1 MAASC
6 LSLLPL
12 WFLSCVCSP
21 MFGSLQRLR
30 LREAD
35 KWQVHARLLVPSIN
49 HVPELHHRDDIPQQH
64 WVSTGQGPN
73 WISKHFLN
81 HDLQAL
87 GKVNGAFRLKSAL
100 ISFWGT
106 TRTKWANC
114 GLNDQTVTF
123 ENCHEP
129 AKDQPGQDISESCQ
143 EFEGMSKFSNK
154 KGGTS
159 LSSSHLDRIHLLLKL
174 AVPSNTISCYMFF
187 HYCYC
192 IFN

>member
-1 MAASC
+1 MSPAWVAASC

-21 MFGSLQRLR
+21 LFGSLQRLR

-35 KWQVHARLLVPSIN
+35 KWQVHPRLLVPSIN

-64 WVSTGQGPN
+64 WVSTGRGPS
-73 WISKHFLN
+73 WIGKHFLN

-87 GKVNGAFRLKSAL
+87 GKVSGAFRLKSAL

-123 ENCHEP
+123 R
-129 AKDQPGQDISESCQ
+129 KLSWT
-143 EFEGMSKFSNK
+143 SKRPTRRRFFWIVSRMWRNVK
-154 KGGTS
+154 VLQQKTGTS
-159 LSSSHLDRIHLLLKL
+159 TSSSRLDRLHLLIKP
-174 AVPSNTISCYMFF
+174 AVSPNTASCFF
-187 HYCYC
+187 II
-192 IFN
+192 IF